1 VIFARL
7 RALLGPAAVDRDPD
21 NVPRVTPDSTDAL
34 ALVCRLAC
42 DEGWKIRIEGLTSW
56 LAPDAPADLAVSTRG
71 LDEIVSV
78 SPADL
83 VATIQAGASMDEI
96 RRRLAEQGMWLAV
109 DPPGRPDRTLG
120 SIIATGTSGPLRH
133 GFGPVRDHILGCT
146 VVTGDGRIVR
156 PGSRVVKNVAGY
168 DLTKLHVGS
177 FGGFGIVTEAHL
189 RLRALPRADVTVI
202 SRGSRDA
209 LTAAARDLLE
219 AGIAPAALELISPA
233 LAAESEWVL
242 AARFLGIDPA
252 VQADVRR
259 LPSDAETVW
268 EQLPADRTAGFWTL
282 LARGALSGP
291 VTFRLGVLPDGLDEA
306 LDLLAHD
313 LDADMVAA
321 GAASGSLRWT
331 GDAPVERLRAVRRA
345 TAAREIPMTLER
357 APWGV
362 RRALG
367 HFGAYRE
374 GLGRLVDRLRD
385 TFDPKQALSVALEG
399 RESEKGEGRS
409 EK

>member
-1 VIFARL
+1 MIYARL
-7 RALLGPAAVDRDPD
+7 RALLGPGAVDRDPD

-34 ALVCRLAC
+34 ALVCRLAY

-56 LAPDAPADLAVSTRG
+56 LPPDAPADLAVSTRA

-83 VATIQAGASMDEI
+83 VATIQAGASMDAI
-96 RRRLAEQGMWLAV
+96 RRRLAEHGMWLAV

-120 SIIATGTSGPLRH
+120 SIIASGTSGPLRH

-202 SRGSRDA
+202 SKGSRDA

-219 AGIAPAALELISPA
+219 ARIAPAALELISPA
-233 LAAESEWVL
+233 LAAETGWVL

-259 LPSDAETVW
+259 LPSDTEAVW
-268 EQLPADRTAGFWTL
+268 EQLPADRTAGFWAL
-282 LARGALSGP
+282 LARGGLSGP
-291 VTFRLGVLPDGLDEA
+291 VTFRLGVLPDGLDDA

-313 LDADMVAA
+313 LDVDMVAA

-331 GDAPVERLRAVRRA
+331 GEAPVERLRAVRRA
-345 TAAREIPMTLER
+345 AAGREIPMTLER
-357 APWGV
+357 APWSV

-399 RESEKGEGRS
+399 SESEK
-409 EK
+409 

>member
-1 VIFARL
+1 MIFARL

-42 DEGWKIRIEGLTSW
+42 DEGWKIRTEGLTSW

-133 GFGPVRDHILGCT
+133 GFGPVRDHVLGCT
-146 VVTGDGRIVR
+146 VVTGDGRIVK
-156 PGSRVVKNVAGY
+156 PGARVVKNVAGY

-219 AGIAPAALELISPA
+219 AGIAPVALELLSPA

-242 AARFLGIDPA
+242 AARFVGIDPA

-259 LPSDAETVW
+259 LPSDTESVW
-268 EQLPADRTAGFWTL
+268 EQLPADRTSGFWAL

-291 VTFRLGVLPDGLDEA
+291 VTFRLGVLPDGLDDA

-345 TAAREIPMTLER
+345 AAAREIPMTLER
-357 APWGV
+357 APWSV

-399 RESEKGEGRS
+399 SERS